1 METALSS
8 TIHEKEKPE
17 TSASEAV
24 NRGVPRRS
32 WSPLDALLRL
42 RAFEAIRYREF
53 RLIWLGQIFVS
64 IGTWMDQVARG
75 WLIYELTNSKFQL
88 GLVQGIQAIPLLL
101 LSPVAG
107 STADRYSRKMQL
119 VTTQVGDGLLY
130 ATLALLIFTDRI
142 QPWHV
147 YATAFAMTSLQSF
160 QHPSRVALIAD
171 SVPSSNLTNAIGL
184 NAVAYNVARI
194 LGPVL
199 AGLLIAMFGT
209 GGSYT
214 IQAVLYF
221 LATVWTGQL
230 RPTQRSSGRLHGH
243 PAQGDSFG
251 KSIIEGWKFSW
262 RNEAVRAALLIAI
275 LASLFIAPFV
285 TLLPVFAR
293 DLLEVGATGQG
304 LLLTAMGL
312 GALSSAFLLAS
323 LGDKLP
329 RGIIMIGGV
338 GLYGLI
344 VVAFS
349 ASSWFELSMVLM
361 AIMGLCHLTSHALVQ
376 TVIQAYSPSEFR
388 GRTSAIFHMTRI
400 VLMVGSMLIGALS
413 AIIGAR
419 GAVSLMGMTGV
430 LTIVAIY
437 VALPRARLI
446 R

>member
-8 TIHEKEKPE
+8 TIHEKEKPD
-17 TSASEAV
+17 TSASKAV
-24 NRGVPRRS
+24 NRGVPLRS
-32 WSPLDALLRL
+32 WSLLDAFLRL

-119 VTTQVGDGLLY
+119 VATQLGDGLLY
-130 ATLALLIFTDRI
+130 ATLALLILTDRI

-160 QHPSRVALIAD
+160 HHPSRIALIAD
-171 SVPSSNLTNAIGL
+171 SVPSSHLTNAIGL
-184 NAVAYNVARI
+184 NAVAFNVARI
-194 LGPVL
+194 LGPAL

-214 IQAVLYF
+214 IQSVLYF
-221 LATVWTGQL
+221 LATVWTLQL
-230 RPTQRSSGRLHGH
+230 RPTQRSSGSLHGQS
-243 PAQGDSFG
+243 AQGDSFG

-285 TLLPVFAR
+285 T
-293 DLLEVGATGQG
+293 
-304 LLLTAMGL
+304 
-312 GALSSAFLLAS
+312 
-323 LGDKLP
+323 
-329 RGIIMIGGV
+329 
-338 GLYGLI
+338 
-344 VVAFS
+344 
-349 ASSWFELSMVLM
+349 
-361 AIMGLCHLTSHALVQ
+361 
-376 TVIQAYSPSEFR
+376 
-388 GRTSAIFHMTRI
+388 
-400 VLMVGSMLIGALS
+400 
-413 AIIGAR
+413 
-419 GAVSLMGMTGV
+419 
-430 LTIVAIY
+430 
-437 VALPRARLI
+437 
-446 R
+446 